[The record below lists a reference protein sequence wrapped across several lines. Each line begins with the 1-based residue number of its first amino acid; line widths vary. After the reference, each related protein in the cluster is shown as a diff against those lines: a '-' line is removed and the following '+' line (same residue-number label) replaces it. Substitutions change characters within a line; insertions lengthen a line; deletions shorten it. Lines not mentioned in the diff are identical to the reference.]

1 MCCIQMSG
9 NWKIMHQLRVSWVA
23 DKEQNDKRKA
33 EKQPNQEIKCSLEL

>member
-1 MCCIQMSG
+1 
-9 NWKIMHQLRVSWVA
+9 MHQPRVVSWVS